1 VPHVKSIKLGYIYSP
16 HPKSF
21 QVLLQSLLLFL
32 AASVGGVAVLIIR
45 KPSPAFF
52 NLLLMFSGGYLFSI
66 TFLHL
71 LPELFMLHANAK
83 MLGLY
88 ILIGFFLQLFLEL
101 CSKGAEH
108 GHMHEVHQEE
118 QQHLISPLT
127 LMVAL
132 CIHAFLDGVILSS
145 PTSHLH
151 HGHDHGTN
159 GLLIGVLLHK
169 VPEAFA
175 LASILRKIISRQQ
188 MVIVCLFIFAIAS
201 PLGLWI
207 SNYYSQQQLLSK
219 QGSLAL
225 WGIVSGSFVHITTTI
240 FFEANP
246 GHHLNIR
253 KFMVSLAG
261 AGLAFVC
268 EFLL

>member
-1 VPHVKSIKLGYIYSP
+1 M
-16 HPKSF
+16 
-21 QVLLQSLLLFL
+21 LLQTLLLFL
-32 AASVGGVAVLIIR
+32 AASVGGLAVLIIR
-45 KPSPAFF
+45 RPSPAVF

-71 LPELFMLHANAK
+71 LPELFMLHTDARL
-83 MLGLY
+83 LGLY
-88 ILIGFFLQLFLEL
+88 ILIGFFLQLLLEL
-101 CSKGAEH
+101 FSKGTEH
-108 GHMHEVHQEE
+108 GHMHEVNQEAHQ
-118 QQHLISPLT
+118 LPISPLT

-132 CIHAFLDGVILSS
+132 CIHAFLDGVVLSS

-151 HGHDHGTN
+151 HDHGTN

-175 LASILRKIISRQQ
+175 LASILRKLIRSQR
-188 MVIVCLFIFAIAS
+188 MVIVCLLIFAVAS
-201 PLGLWI
+201 PFGLWI
-207 SNYYSQQQLLSK
+207 SDYCSQQQLLSG

>member
-1 VPHVKSIKLGYIYSP
+1 MIV
-16 HPKSF
+16 
-21 QVLLQSLLLFL
+21 QSLLLFL
-32 AASVGGVAVLIIR
+32 AASLGGIVVLIIR
-45 KPSPAFF
+45 RPSTAVF

-71 LPELFMLHANAK
+71 LPELFMLHDNTRL
-83 MLGLY
+83 LGLY
-88 ILIGFFLQLFLEL
+88 ILIGFFLQLLLGCF
-101 CSKGAEH
+101 SKGAEH
-108 GHMHEVHQEE
+108 GHMHEAHQEE
-118 QQHLISPLT
+118 PQLPISPLT
-127 LMVAL
+127 LMIAL

-151 HGHDHGTN
+151 HDHGTN

-175 LASILRKIISRQQ
+175 LASILRKLISRQRI
-188 MVIVCLFIFAIAS
+188 VIVCLFIFAIAS
-201 PLGLWI
+201 PFGLWI
-207 SNYYSQQQLLSK
+207 SDYCSQQQLLSG

-225 WGIVSGSFVHITTTI
+225 WGIVSGSFAHVTTTI
-240 FFEANP
+240 FFESNP
-246 GHHLNIR
+246 SHHLNIR

-261 AGLAFVC
+261 ASLAFVC

>member
-1 VPHVKSIKLGYIYSP
+1 M
-16 HPKSF
+16 
-21 QVLLQSLLLFL
+21 LLQTLLLFL
-32 AASVGGVAVLIIR
+32 AASLGGMAVLIIR
-45 KPSPAFF
+45 RPSPAAFT
-52 NLLLMFSGGYLFSI
+52 LLLMFSGGYLFSI

-71 LPELFMLHANAK
+71 LPELFTLHANARL
-83 MLGLY
+83 LGLY
-88 ILIGFFLQLFLEL
+88 ILIGFFLQLLLEL
-101 CSKGAEH
+101 FSKGAEH
-108 GHMHEVHQEE
+108 GHMHETHQEE
-118 QQHLISPLT
+118 HQHLISPLT
-127 LMVAL
+127 LMIAICV
-132 CIHAFLDGVILSS
+132 HAFLDGVILSS

-151 HGHDHGTN
+151 HDHGTN

-175 LASILRKIISRQQ
+175 LASILRKLINRKRT
-188 MVIVCLFIFAIAS
+188 VIVCLLIFAVAS

-207 SNYYSQQQLLSK
+207 SNYYSQQQLLSG

-246 GHHLNIR
+246 DHHLNIR

-261 AGLAFVC
+261 AGLAFIC